1 MKNAR
6 ARTAA
11 RAEIIVS
18 HKMCRFVT
26 FLLVSLCKLSSF
38 MFLGFV
44 FFFFRNW
51 KVKASYVRLN
61 IISWKQGT
69 GKRQLT
75 CTEIKTC
82 GRKHTGSVLA

>member
-26 FLLVSLCKLSSF
+26 FLLVSLCKPSSF

-44 FFFFRNW
+44 FFFVFFF
-51 KVKASYVRLN
+51 LFFF
-61 IISWKQGT
+61 
-69 GKRQLT
+69 
-75 CTEIKTC
+75 
-82 GRKHTGSVLA
+82 